1 MNSPS
6 ITANLEPMS
15 ISKTEAKQQLER
27 LIFYDESS
35 SEWVQDVWDMSP
47 TLGESAAKL
56 VEAFDAL
63 IEYCPEAQLEKMLE
77 TLYKDYLE

>member
-1 MNSPS
+1 M
-6 ITANLEPMS
+6 T
-15 ISKTEAKQQLER
+15 ISKSEANQQLER
-27 LIFYDESS
+27 LIYYDESS

-63 IEYCPEAQLEKMLE
+63 IEYCPEEQLEKMLQ
-77 TLYKDYLE
+77 TLYQDHLK

>member
-1 MNSPS
+1 
-6 ITANLEPMS
+6 MS
-15 ISKTEAKQQLER
+15 ISKQEAKQQLER

-56 VEAFDAL
+56 VEAFDSL
-63 IEYCPEAQLEKMLE
+63 IDYCPEDQLKKMLQ
-77 TLYKDYLE
+77 TLYKDHLE

>member
-1 MNSPS
+1 
-6 ITANLEPMS
+6 MS
-15 ISKTEAKQQLER
+15 ISKSEAKQQLER

-47 TLGESAAKL
+47 TLGESVAKL

-63 IEYCPEAQLEKMLE
+63 IEYCPQAQLEKMLE

>member
-1 MNSPS
+1 
-6 ITANLEPMS
+6 MS
-15 ISKTEAKQQLER
+15 ISKQEAKQQLER

-56 VEAFDAL
+56 VEAFDSL
-63 IEYCPEAQLEKMLE
+63 IDYCPEDQLEKMLQ
-77 TLYKDYLE
+77 TLYKEHLE

>member
-1 MNSPS
+1 M
-6 ITANLEPMS
+6 TL
-15 ISKTEAKQQLER
+15 SKTEAKQQLER
-27 LIFYDESS
+27 LIYYDESS

-63 IEYCPEAQLEKMLE
+63 IEYCPEEQLEKMLQ
-77 TLYKDYLE
+77 TLYQDHLK